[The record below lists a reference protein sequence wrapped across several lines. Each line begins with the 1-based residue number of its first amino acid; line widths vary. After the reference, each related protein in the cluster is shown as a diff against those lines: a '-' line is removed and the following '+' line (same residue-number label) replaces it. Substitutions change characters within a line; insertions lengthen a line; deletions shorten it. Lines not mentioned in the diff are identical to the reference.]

1 MSKRAKPI
9 ALAIGAAVTALL
21 VLATWHNPEP
31 SYQGKP
37 LSYWIR
43 PFLDTNGPYSR
54 PSASQLTIA
63 TNALHHIGTNVIPL
77 LVQWVAYDAEGRRNR
92 LRRFLPK
99 ALRRTS
105 LIYKPFVDPN
115 KELRAVQPAAAV
127 ISFGPKASIAF
138 PELGRILTDADLF
151 GAGTTALWILKDIG
165 EPAVAYFGLRD
176 DKQT

>member
-63 TNALHHIGTNVIPL
+63 TNALHHIGTNAIPL
-77 LVQWVAYDAEGRRNR
+77 LVEWVSYDAEGRRNR
-92 LRRFLPK
+92 LRSFLPK
-99 ALRRTS
+99 PLRRTK
-105 LIYKPFVDPN
+105 LLYMLFVDPN
-115 KELRAVQPAAAV
+115 KDPRAVQA
-127 ISFGPKASIAF
+127 
-138 PELGRILTDADLF
+138 
-151 GAGTTALWILKDIG
+151 GA
-165 EPAVAYFGLRD
+165 
-176 DKQT
+176 